1 MTKTDITHIL
11 SAWNEPDPD
20 KRRAIVVA
28 ATTQNFVYDD
38 VHKKAPITGQDAFL
52 GFLDFFRSRVAGVTM
67 AADSAPDVLEG
78 AARMRFKLTRD
89 GEIFSRGTYFVTL
102 AEDGRI
108 ASLFG
113 FMDQEPA

>member
-20 KRRAIVVA
+20 KRRAIVEAVA
-28 ATTQNFVYDD
+28 TPDLVYDD
-38 VHKKAPITGQDAFL
+38 VHKKAPITGHNAFL
-52 GFLDFFRSRVAGVTM
+52 GFLDFFRSRVTGVTM
-67 AADSAPDVLEG
+67 AADGAPEILTG

-89 GEIFSRGTYFVTL
+89 GQVFSRGTYFVLL

-108 ASLFG
+108 ASFFG
-113 FMDQEPA
+113 FIDQEPA